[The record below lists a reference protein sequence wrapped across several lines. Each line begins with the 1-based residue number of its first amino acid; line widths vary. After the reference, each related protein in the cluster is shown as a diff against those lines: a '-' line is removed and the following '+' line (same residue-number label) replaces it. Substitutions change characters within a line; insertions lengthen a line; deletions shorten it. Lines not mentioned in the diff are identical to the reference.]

1 MRLRTWALCG
11 TGTLVSVHLQ
21 RSNGVAPASS
31 LVWVQALATCGNA
44 LWSLAGSWEATNK
57 TLNAIFKRTTAS
69 TSSKHTEMAQRVSSF
84 HKCRSQASD
93 ALQFEPWPWHASAG
107 TALFPECPCQAA
119 DPLPEL
125 LLSMIPFQVAT
136 AFDSQIELTTIDS
149 IAGGVQRVVVDDA
162 PVEATVKNAASCN
175 ALRRAQPIP
184 FRGDQAILSF
194 DAQLKFIAVSGC
206 RRVVCARFRVI

>member
-1 MRLRTWALCG
+1 M
-11 TGTLVSVHLQ
+11 
-21 RSNGVAPASS
+21 
-31 LVWVQALATCGNA
+31 
-44 LWSLAGSWEATNK
+44 
-57 TLNAIFKRTTAS
+57 
-69 TSSKHTEMAQRVSSF
+69 
-84 HKCRSQASD
+84 
-93 ALQFEPWPWHASAG
+93 
-107 TALFPECPCQAA
+107 
-119 DPLPEL
+119 
-125 LLSMIPFQVAT
+125 SMIPFQVAT

>member
-1 MRLRTWALCG
+1 MRRLQRASFLVSTAARNPLENCRLLHSRSCMHASTSAMRLRTWALCG

-44 LWSLAGSWEATNK
+44 LWSLTGSWEATNK

-107 TALFPECPCQAA
+107 TALFPGYPCQAA

-125 LLSMIPFQVAT
+125 LLSF
-136 AFDSQIELTTIDS
+136 LTCDYHDTFPGSYSVRLAD
-149 IAGGVQRVVVDDA
+149 
-162 PVEATVKNAASCN
+162 
-175 ALRRAQPIP
+175 
-184 FRGDQAILSF
+184 
-194 DAQLKFIAVSGC
+194 
-206 RRVVCARFRVI
+206 